1 MVDAKVSEFVSQ
13 ATESF
18 FLPQIIA
25 IVSTSTLE
33 LKSSTDSVGPEKVT
47 GINFERL
54 KRKEPPFFKNTSK
67 ENQFNAC
74 KSILEV
80 VEDSATTL
88 VRTDKSEVKA
98 KESLDSKLCFS
109 QSPFFLIASSGYE
122 FLFAVIDVK
131 VTGRLRRFIQF

>member
-47 GINFERL
+47 GINFAERL
-54 KRKEPPFFKNTSK
+54 NRKEPPFFKNTSK
-67 ENQFNAC
+67 ENQFNVC

-80 VEDSATTL
+80 VEDSAITL
-88 VRTDKSEVKA
+88 VRTDKGEVKA
-98 KESLDSKLCFS
+98 KESLDSSFASPRVPFS
-109 QSPFFLIASSGYE
+109 
-122 FLFAVIDVK
+122 
-131 VTGRLRRFIQF
+131 